1 MKLINFFPY
10 RRGYVRG
17 NTLYF
22 PRSLMKSLE
31 IELAKM
37 AKVNMDN
44 HVCYFVE
51 LESLPENI
59 KKGIMFTD
67 FNCIIG
73 DRIDIKPW

>member
-1 MKLINFFPY
+1 
-10 RRGYVRG
+10 
-17 NTLYF
+17 
-22 PRSLMKSLE
+22 MKSLE

-37 AKVNMDN
+37 AKIDMDN

-51 LESLPENI
+51 LESFPENI

-73 DRIDIKPW
+73 DKIDIKPW